1 MITSEE
7 VRKRFDGYA
16 DRFVA
21 RKKYLPFKDGFDYDF
36 IMRYFSQQEK
46 VNELLNIYKKFPIL
60 KVIDELSDED
70 IKRLDEL
77 ESELNDNK

>member
-7 VRKRFDGYA
+7 ARKRFDGYA

-36 IMRYFSQQEK
+36 IMRYITQQEK
-46 VNELLNIYKKFPIL
+46 VNELLSIYKKLPFI

-70 IKRLDEL
+70 IKILDKL
-77 ESELNDNK
+77 EGELND